1 MLDQNPQQKGPRQ
14 TAIATAQTIPE
25 LAANILSVLGLK
37 LEPPVQ
43 DAGGHGRHPQE
54 VSEP

>member
-14 TAIATAQTIPE
+14 T
-25 LAANILSVLGLK
+25 ILSVLGLK